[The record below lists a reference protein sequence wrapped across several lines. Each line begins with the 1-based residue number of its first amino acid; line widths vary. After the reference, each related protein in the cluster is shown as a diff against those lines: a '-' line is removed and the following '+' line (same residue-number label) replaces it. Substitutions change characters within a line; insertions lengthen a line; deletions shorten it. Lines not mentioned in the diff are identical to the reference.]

1 MSGPVS
7 VGSLFSGYGGLDL
20 GLSMVIDTRTTWV
33 SDIEAGPRKVLA
45 YRYPAAPNLGD
56 VTAVDWRGVEPVD
69 IICGGSPCQDL
80 SVAGRRAGMAPG
92 TRSGLWESMRAAIKT
107 IRPRLV
113 VWENVTGATSARA
126 WSRSD
131 DIDYVGHEGWR
142 VDRDQPLLRALGR
155 VAGDLAALGYD
166 AQWVNVRASD
176 VGAPHRRARIFL
188 LATRREA
195 AADALRIISDWPRR
209 PRDGRPESPDRDHS
223 DVRLL
228 PTPKVQPEQR
238 QSPGY
243 GVSLGDLAVSTAERG
258 GIDYG
263 PYSPAIIQWETL
275 TRPSPPPTEPA
286 PSGRRLSARFVE
298 WMMGLPEG
306 WVTGVPGVSRTAQLR
321 MLGNGVVPQQA
332 AHALTILADWAQRPA
347 TPPDE
352 SDELGTPDMLAS
364 LTAGRLL

>member
-1 MSGPVS
+1 MTTI
-7 VGSLFSGYGGLDL
+7 GSLFAGYGGLDL
-20 GLSMVIDTRTTWV
+20 ALGLLGPARTAWMA
-33 SDIEAGPRKVLA
+33 DIEPGPRTVLA
-45 YRYPAAPNLGD
+45 HRYPAAPNLGD
-56 VTAVDWRGVEPVD
+56 VTGIEWGRVEPVD

-113 VWENVTGATSARA
+113 VWENVAGATSARA

-155 VAGDLAALGYD
+155 VAGDLATLGYD
-166 AQWVNVRASD
+166 AQWTTVRASD

-195 AADALRIISDWPRR
+195 AADALRIISDWPRH
-209 PRDGRPESPDRDHS
+209 PRDGRPESPDRDPR
-223 DVRLL
+223 DAMRLL
-228 PTPKVQPEQR
+228 PTPQVQPEQR

-243 GVSLGDLAVSTAERG
+243 GISLGDMAVSTAERG

-263 PYSPAIIQWETL
+263 PYLPAIIQWETL

-286 PSGRRLSARFVE
+286 PSGRRLSAQFVE

-306 WVTGVPGVSRTAQLR
+306 WVTDVPGVSRTAQLR

-332 AHALTILADWAQRPA
+332 AHALTILADWA
-347 TPPDE
+347 TTDGEPPT
-352 SDELGTPDMLAS
+352 STDELGTPDMLAS
-364 LTAGRLL
+364 LTAGRPL